1 VGAILSWLLFGLLAG
16 ALARIVVRGRQ
27 PIGCLATIAVG
38 MVGALIGGLIGEVVF
53 GEDDARF
60 RWDLGP
66 FLLAVA
72 GSIVLLLALEAL
84 GGRRRSWWRR

>member
-1 VGAILSWLLFGLLAG
+1 VNVLSWILFGLIAG
-16 ALARIVVRGRQ
+16 AIARLVVRGRQ

-38 MVGALIGGLIGEVVF
+38 IVGALIGGLIGEVVF
-53 GEDDARF
+53 GEEVRF

-72 GSIVLLLALEAL
+72 GSVILLLALEAIS
-84 GGRRRSWWRR
+84 GRRR